1 MKNKIGSNA
10 PWKSTTICTD
20 TETNTKTRW
29 YIPLEL
35 SFIKTTKPKKTTSHE
50 LHKWHRIEWNDKLT
64 TESSEILTLLK

>member
-10 PWKSTTICTD
+10 PWKSTTICID

-35 SFIKTTKPKKTTSHE
+35 SFIKKQNPKRRHHMSYINDTGLNEMTS
-50 LHKWHRIEWNDKLT
+50 
-64 TESSEILTLLK
+64 